1 MKERKIGEEFE
12 VTLRIKVVENDD
24 AIYQCEKCCFHG
36 ELCSTG
42 MLDDTFGHCSHA
54 IRTDHKNVCF
64 QLVEVVN

>member
-12 VTLRIKVVENDD
+12 VTLRVKVVENDD
-24 AIYQCEKCCFHG
+24 AIYPCQNCSFQG

-42 MLDDTFGHCSHA
+42 KLDDIFGHCYHA

-64 QLVEVVN
+64 QLVEVLN

>member
-12 VTLRIKVVENDD
+12 VTLRVKVVENDD
-24 AIYQCEKCCFHG
+24 AICACQKCSFQG

-42 MLDDTFGHCSHA
+42 KLDDICGHCAHT
-54 IRTDHKNVCF
+54 IRADRKNICF

>member
-12 VTLRIKVVENDD
+12 VTLRVKVVENDY
-24 AIYQCEKCCFHG
+24 AIYPCEKCSFQG

-42 MLDDTFGHCSHA
+42 KLDDIFGHCSHA